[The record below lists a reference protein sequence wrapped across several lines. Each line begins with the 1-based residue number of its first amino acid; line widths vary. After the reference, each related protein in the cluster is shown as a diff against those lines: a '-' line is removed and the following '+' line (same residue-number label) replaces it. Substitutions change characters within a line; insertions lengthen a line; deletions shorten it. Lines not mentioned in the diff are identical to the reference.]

1 MCKTKAGY
9 LKIGTSRSE
18 DSDSGENV
26 NLKVKWWSFS
36 VDRDY
41 SNSLTFPNIGDFSG
55 SSIPE
60 IIQVQKDWKDRK
72 ICPIC
77 VPTKRTWNWAIS
89 LCCRV
94 VTAKKC
100 TNKVCCTCRVVVLL
114 IICSYCFFDVP
125 VAVAFVASK
134 GPLWYIQRVKKKK
147 KRKKIKVKE
156 KKERNLK
163 ERKGKKIEMLRF
175 TFSVWEVPRSLKFFS
190 PPPPPPPPAPKL
202 LPRKTQCTPIWWVL
216 QVNGWG
222 TCLSEKVSFN
232 MRAKLFCMC
241 LIVVSDL
248 QA

>member
-26 NLKVKWWSFS
+26 TLKVKWRSFS

-41 SNSLTFPNIGDFSG
+41 SNSLTSPNIGDFSG

-77 VPTKRTWNWAIS
+77 VPTKRTWNWALS

-134 GPLWYIQRVKKKK
+134 GPLWYIQRVKKKEK
-147 KRKKIKVKE
+147 KENKSKREKRKKS
-156 KKERNLK
+156 
-163 ERKGKKIEMLRF
+163 ERKKRKKIEMLRF

-190 PPPPPPPPAPKL
+190 PPSPPP
-202 LPRKTQCTPIWWVL
+202 TP
-216 QVNGWG
+216 
-222 TCLSEKVSFN
+222 
-232 MRAKLFCMC
+232 
-241 LIVVSDL
+241 
-248 QA
+248 

>member
-26 NLKVKWWSFS
+26 TLKVKWRSFS

-41 SNSLTFPNIGDFSG
+41 SNSLTSPNIGDFSG

-77 VPTKRTWNWAIS
+77 VLTKRTWNWAIS

-134 GPLWYIQRVKKKK
+134 GPLWYIQRVKKKEKKENKSKREKRKKSERK
-147 KRKKIKVKE
+147 KRKKNRNVTFYFLCLRSSPVLKV
-156 KKERNLK
+156 
-163 ERKGKKIEMLRF
+163 F
-175 TFSVWEVPRSLKFFS
+175 VHTQPS
-190 PPPPPPPPAPKL
+190 PPL
-202 LPRKTQCTPIWWVL
+202 LPSSYLVKRNVRLFGEFYKLMVGEHVCLKKWVL
-216 QVNGWG
+216 ICVRNCSVCVW
-222 TCLSEKVSFN
+222 S
-232 MRAKLFCMC
+232 
-241 LIVVSDL
+241 
-248 QA
+248 

>member
-26 NLKVKWWSFS
+26 TLKVKWRSFS

-41 SNSLTFPNIGDFSG
+41 SNSLTSPNIGDFSG

-134 GPLWYIQRVKKKK
+134 GPLWYIQRVKKKEKKENKSKREKRKKSERK
-147 KRKKIKVKE
+147 KRKKNRNVTFYFLCLRSSPVLKVFLP
-156 KKERNLK
+156 NQ
-163 ERKGKKIEMLRF
+163 
-175 TFSVWEVPRSLKFFS
+175 PS
-190 PPPPPPPPAPKL
+190 PPPSSYLVKRNVRLFGEFYKL
-202 LPRKTQCTPIWWVL
+202 MFGEHV
-216 QVNGWG
+216 
-222 TCLSEKVSFN
+222 CLK
-232 MRAKLFCMC
+232 KWI
-241 LIVVSDL
+241 LICVRNCSVCVWS
-248 QA
+248 

>member
-1 MCKTKAGY
+1 MCKSKAGY

-18 DSDSGENV
+18 DSDGGE
-26 NLKVKWWSFS
+26 KVKWRSFS
-36 VDRDY
+36 VDRDF
-41 SNSLTFPNIGDFSG
+41 SNSLTSPNIGDFSG

-134 GPLWYIQRVKKKK
+134 GPLWYVQRVKKKK
-147 KRKKIKVKE
+147 KRKKS
-156 KKERNLK
+156 
-163 ERKGKKIEMLRF
+163 ERKKRKKNRNVTFYFLCLRSSPVLKVF
-175 TFSVWEVPRSLKFFS
+175 LPTFFYSTFMIHAFF
-190 PPPPPPPPAPKL
+190 
-202 LPRKTQCTPIWWVL
+202 
-216 QVNGWG
+216 
-222 TCLSEKVSFN
+222 
-232 MRAKLFCMC
+232 
-241 LIVVSDL
+241 
-248 QA
+248 

>member
-1 MCKTKAGY
+1 MCKSKAGY

-18 DSDSGENV
+18 DSDSGE
-26 NLKVKWWSFS
+26 KVKWRSFS
-36 VDRDY
+36 VDRDF
-41 SNSLTFPNIGDFSG
+41 SNSLTSPNIGDFSG

-134 GPLWYIQRVKKKK
+134 GPLWYVQRVKKKK
-147 KRKKIKVKE
+147 KRKKS
-156 KKERNLK
+156 
-163 ERKGKKIEMLRF
+163 ERKKRKKNRNVTFYFLCLRSSPVLKVF
-175 TFSVWEVPRSLKFFS
+175 LPTFFYSTFMIHAFF
-190 PPPPPPPPAPKL
+190 
-202 LPRKTQCTPIWWVL
+202 
-216 QVNGWG
+216 
-222 TCLSEKVSFN
+222 
-232 MRAKLFCMC
+232 
-241 LIVVSDL
+241 
-248 QA
+248 